1 MASIDLGTLP
11 FLLSM
16 FLKFHK
22 QIVLSKRAS
31 CCCVPSWSAS
41 YHNIYLKSKILQEM
55 QIAFS
60 FLYKCQQ
67 CNCLLLIFL
76 LWSDSQPES
85 VRLSLNI
92 WVCWTMTPAN
102 LIQLSDFS
110 CVATANSRY
119 GAEFLRQRTLL
130 RVPYQ
135 VVRNFA
141 TKIPVA
147 KIRTRVRQRPCSS
160 ILLQCS
166 GIFLVEISIKIVIIY
181 LSISA

>member
-1 MASIDLGTLP
+1 MNWSQWGYSLLFCGLVYCIRRRILPIVPSSKLFLRLFSPVLGSLSCYCWP

-110 CVATANSRY
+110 CVATA
-119 GAEFLRQRTLL
+119 
-130 RVPYQ
+130 
-135 VVRNFA
+135 
-141 TKIPVA
+141 K
-147 KIRTRVRQRPCSS
+147 
-160 ILLQCS
+160 
-166 GIFLVEISIKIVIIY
+166 
-181 LSISA
+181 